1 MQSDEANRLF
11 EYFKNRDELVYMSY
25 TSGKFDLLL
34 QTNRPLD
41 VLPDRTLFYGS
52 RSDYIYPDTPFRSYE
67 MALGLIERKL
77 KGENSKSKLLVKYP
91 SEPVEIGNPHY
102 GWMIFPYLKYDLRA
116 SYTNIVKKLHISFE
130 SFQKGLEYL
139 LNVCTML
146 LPYYPLGFRLYSQY
160 FLVFWSDYEEFLC
173 ELFGYLPCHTSI
185 TKVKDALVIYV
196 SIQKGEDMSDR
207 LFKMCSTMVDLG
219 VINRFWSSK
228 PIYGWR
234 RD

>member
-1 MQSDEANRLF
+1 
-11 EYFKNRDELVYMSY
+11 
-25 TSGKFDLLL
+25 
-34 QTNRPLD
+34 
-41 VLPDRTLFYGS
+41 
-52 RSDYIYPDTPFRSYE
+52 
-67 MALGLIERKL
+67 
-77 KGENSKSKLLVKYP
+77 
-91 SEPVEIGNPHY
+91 
-102 GWMIFPYLKYDLRA
+102 MIFPYLKYDLRA

-130 SFQKGLEYL
+130 SFQKGFEYL
-139 LNVCTML
+139 LNVSTML

-173 ELFGYLPCHTSI
+173 ELFGSLPCHTSI

-207 LFKMCSTMVDLG
+207 LCKMCSTMVDLG

-234 RD
+234 RA